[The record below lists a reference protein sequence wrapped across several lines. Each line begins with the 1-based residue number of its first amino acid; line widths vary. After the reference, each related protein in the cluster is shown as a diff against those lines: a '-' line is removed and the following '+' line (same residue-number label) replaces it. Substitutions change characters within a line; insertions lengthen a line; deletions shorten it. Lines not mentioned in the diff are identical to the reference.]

1 MKFCLP
7 TLLFYALTIGCHLLA
22 TEDKSQEIPENLK
35 KENLVPWCIVPFDAS
50 KRNTEERAKMLVR
63 LGLKRSAYDWRA
75 QHIQE
80 FEEEILEYKKHGIEF
95 FAFWNVHEKAFE
107 LFQKYK
113 IHPQIWKTLHSPKS
127 GTQEE
132 KIKSAKDAMTPLAK
146 RTAEIGCKLGLYNHG
161 GWGGEPENLVAVCK
175 ALRVEGHDHVG
186 IVYNWH
192 HGHGRIEEWK
202 QDLELMLP
210 YLHCLNL
217 NGMNTG
223 AQPKILELGKG
234 EHERTMLKVVL
245 DSGYNGPVGILDHQ
259 NQVDAEDSLQA
270 NLTGLDTL
278 LGKMNSL
285 KRKNGTLPFP
295 HNRLRHFYRTQA
307 QSFIAQEDR
316 NYSRTLKP
324 FPGLDGGGWGH
335 WGQNPE
341 SNNTDTRLNEMDFG
355 GVLMQATNHAEGWA
369 NKGVSVQAGNYSAVF
384 DPEKFCFVD
393 AWEGGLPEWGSRRY
407 GITSGV
413 KAKGKKVGGFPSG
426 KWTFPEKMGAK
437 YLGFYKAKGRTVFGY
452 RIGKTEIYEWI
463 DGKGELT
470 YHRLIQGKLPEG
482 VAFTGNDFIRESSIS
497 DLIELLQPAEAQWS
511 DKAVIT
517 KGKLGKAH
525 PHSPYVIDTLT
536 VPYRD
541 LNPYKTPMRIGGVG
555 VFSDGR
561 IAVCTIMGD
570 VWLVDGVDDSL
581 DKLVWKRFASGL
593 NQPLGLV
600 ISDDLIHVIGRDQL
614 TRLHDM
620 NQDGEADFYECL
632 TNEFPTA
639 RGNSFALTLHQDDQD
654 RFYWFTRSSQF
665 GMTRFTPGSKPEAIA
680 TGLRGCNGTGVSP
693 DGSIVF
699 AMPQEGSWQPA
710 SGIFEVGNG
719 SYHGFFGPKPEF
731 GKHGYQMPLCF
742 LPRGIDNSSGDIVFV
757 PGDERFGPL
766 AGKMIGT
773 SFGYCEHYLVI
784 REVMKDGKVQG
795 GVVPLPGEF
804 LSGAHRGAF
813 SRKDGH
819 LYLVGTDGWQS
830 YAQENGSLQRIRWTG
845 KDMMIPESVETHKN
859 GLIIR
864 FNDFIDPNSLDLD
877 NAFAAQWNYL
887 YSGAY
892 GSPEYSV
899 RNPGITGHDPVK
911 IRSLHALKDGKS
923 IFVEIPQLHPVMQ
936 FHLYLEMKTRNGH
949 AFTPDLYY
957 SIFQQDK
964 EFTDFPGYRATAK
977 KKWNDFPHPD
987 ESPVDPRLLAQEAQA
1002 KIVGDE
1008 KVLAAIEQVE
1018 LDAIAGL
1025 QYAQKE
1031 LRVKA
1036 GAKVALTFR
1045 NLDPSMPHN
1054 VAIVEPDRLTAI
1066 MDASMKLAASPE
1078 GLAKHYVPEDKG
1090 VIALSPVLQSG
1101 NSYVMYFRSPRT
1113 PGVYPYLC
1121 TYPGHWQVMQG
1132 KLIVE

>member
-1 MKFCLP
+1 MVK
-7 TLLFYALTIGCHLLA
+7 LFVILA
-22 TEDKSQEIPENLK
+22 TIALSLRGDKLNAKKSKHPVIEES
-35 KENLVPWCIVPFDAS
+35 KENLPPS
-50 KRNTEERAKMLVR
+50 
-63 LGLKRSAYDWRA
+63 
-75 QHIQE
+75 
-80 FEEEILEYKKHGIEF
+80 
-95 FAFWNVHEKAFE
+95 
-107 LFQKYK
+107 
-113 IHPQIWKTLHSPKS
+113 
-127 GTQEE
+127 
-132 KIKSAKDAMTPLAK
+132 
-146 RTAEIGCKLGLYNHG
+146 
-161 GWGGEPENLVAVCK
+161 
-175 ALRVEGHDHVG
+175 
-186 IVYNWH
+186 
-192 HGHGRIEEWK
+192 
-202 QDLELMLP
+202 
-210 YLHCLNL
+210 
-217 NGMNTG
+217 
-223 AQPKILELGKG
+223 
-234 EHERTMLKVVL
+234 
-245 DSGYNGPVGILDHQ
+245 
-259 NQVDAEDSLQA
+259 
-270 NLTGLDTL
+270 
-278 LGKMNSL
+278 
-285 KRKNGTLPFP
+285 FP
-295 HNRLRHFYRTQA
+295 HNRLRDFYRKQA
-307 QSFIAQEDR
+307 KQFIDSEDR
-316 NYSRTLKP
+316 NYSRMLNP

-341 SNNTDTRLNEMDFG
+341 SDNTDTRLNEVDFG
-355 GVLMQATNHAEGWA
+355 GILMQATNHAEGWA

-393 AWEGGLPEWGSRRY
+393 VWKGGLPKWGSRRY

-413 KAKGKKVGGFPSG
+413 KAKGKKVKGFTAG
-426 KWTFPEKMGAK
+426 KWTLPEKMETK

-463 DGKGELT
+463 EEKGELT

-482 VAFTGNDFIRESSIS
+482 VVFTGNNFIRESSIS
-497 DLIELLQPAEAQWS
+497 DLIELLQPDEAQWS

-517 KGKLGKAH
+517 KGKLGKAL

-570 VWLVDGVDDSL
+570 VWLVDGVDDTL
-581 DKLVWKRFASGL
+581 DKLIWKRFAAGL

-600 ISDDLIHVIGRDQL
+600 VSDDQIHVIGRDQL

-639 RGNSFALTLHQDDQD
+639 RGNSFALTLHQDDKG

-710 SGIFEVGNG
+710 SGIFEVGNS

-742 LPRGIDNSSGDIVFV
+742 LPRGLDNSSGDIIFA
-757 PGDERFGPL
+757 PDDKRFGPL
-766 AGKMIGT
+766 AGRMIGT
-773 SFGYCEHYLVI
+773 SFGYCEHYLVL
-784 REVMKDGKVQG
+784 RETIDGQKVQG

-804 LSGAHRGAF
+804 LSGAHRGSF
-813 SRKDGH
+813 SSKDGH
-819 LYLVGTDGWQS
+819 LYIVGTDGWQS
-830 YAQENGSLQRIRWTG
+830 YAQENGSLQRVRWTG
-845 KDMMIPESVETHKN
+845 DEMLLPESVETRKN

-864 FNDFIDPNSLDLD
+864 FNEFIDPKSLDVEKV
-877 NAFAAQWNYL
+877 FASQWNYL
-887 YSGAY
+887 HSDAY

-899 RNPGITGHDPVK
+899 RQPGITGHDPVK
-911 IRSLHALKDGKS
+911 IRSLHTLEDSKS

-936 FHLYLEMKTRNGH
+936 FHLYLELKTRDGRT
-949 AFTPDLYY
+949 FTPDLYY
-957 SIFQQDK
+957 SIFHQGK
-964 EFTDFPGYRATAK
+964 EFTDFPGYQKIAK
-977 KKWNDFPHPD
+977 ETWNDFPHPD
-987 ESPVDPRLLAQEAQA
+987 ESPVDPRLLAQEAQS

-1008 KVLAAIEQVE
+1008 QVLAAIERIE

-1031 LRVKA
+1031 LRVKP
-1036 GAKVALTFR
+1036 GSKVALTFR

-1054 VAIVEPDRLTAI
+1054 VAIVQPDRLTAI
-1066 MDASMKLAASPE
+1066 MDASMKLASSPK
-1078 GLAKHYVPEDKG
+1078 GVAQHYVPNDKG
-1090 VIALSPVLQSG
+1090 VIAMSPILQSG
-1101 NSYVMYFRSPRT
+1101 NSYVIYFRAPRKLGT
-1113 PGVYPYLC
+1113 YPFLC
-1121 TYPGHWQVMQG
+1121 TFPGHWQVMQG
-1132 KLIVE
+1132 KLIIE

>member
-1 MKFCLP
+1 MIRLVLCLV
-7 TLLFYALTIGCHLLA
+7 LTFSSLQG
-22 TEDKSQEIPENLK
+22 TEIKNLERK
-35 KENLVPWCIVPFDAS
+35 NLVPWCIVPFDAK
-50 KRNTEERAKMLVR
+50 KRTPEERAKMLVR
-63 LGLKRSAYDWRA
+63 LGFKRSAYDWRA
-75 QHIQE
+75 QHVQE
-80 FEEEILEYKKHGIEF
+80 FEKEILQCKKHGIEF

-113 IHPQIWKTLHSPKS
+113 IHPQIWKTLRYPKS
-127 GTQEE
+127 GTQEQ
-132 KIKSAKDAMTPLAK
+132 KIRSAKQAMIPLAM

-161 GWGGEPENLVAVCK
+161 GWGGKPENLVAVCK
-175 ALRVEGHDHVG
+175 ALRAEGHNHVG

-202 QDLELMLP
+202 QDLDLMLP

-223 AQPKILELGKG
+223 AQPKILELGQG
-234 EHERTMLKVVL
+234 EHEQKMLKIVL
-245 DSGYNGPVGILDHQ
+245 ESGYNGPVGILDHQ
-259 NQVDAEDSLQA
+259 NKLDAEESLQA
-270 NLTGLDTL
+270 NLTGLDYL
-278 LGKMNSL
+278 LKKIKANKERES
-285 KRKNGTLPFP
+285 LPFP

-316 NYSRTLKP
+316 NHSRTLQP

-341 SNNTDTRLNEMDFG
+341 SNNTDRRLNEMDFG
-355 GVLMQATNHAEGWA
+355 GVLMQATNHSEGWA

-384 DPEKFCFVD
+384 DPEKLCFVD

-413 KAKGKKVGGFPSG
+413 KAKGKKVEEFTAG
-426 KWTFPEKMGAK
+426 KWTLPEKMETK

-463 DGKGELT
+463 EGKGELT

-482 VAFTGNDFIRESSIS
+482 VVFTGNDFIRESSIS
-497 DLIELLQPAEAQWS
+497 DLIELLQPAKAQWQN
-511 DKAVIT
+511 KKMFT
-517 KGKLGKAH
+517 QGKRGKAL
-525 PHSPYVIDTLT
+525 PDSPYVIDTLT

-541 LNPYKTPMRIGGVG
+541 LNPFKTPMRIGGVG

-570 VWLVDGVDDSL
+570 VWLVDGVDDTL
-581 DKLVWKRFASGL
+581 DRLVWKRFASGL

-600 ISDDLIHVIGRDQL
+600 VSDDQIHVIGRDQL

-639 RGNSFALTLHQDDQD
+639 RGNSFALTLHQDDKG

-742 LPRGIDNSSGDIVFV
+742 LPRGIDNSSGDIIFV
-757 PGDERFGPL
+757 PDDKRFGPL
-766 AGKMIGT
+766 AGRMIGT
-773 SFGYCEHYLVI
+773 SFGYCEHYLVL
-784 REVMKDGKVQG
+784 REIIDGQKVQG
-795 GVVPLPGEF
+795 GIVPLPGEF

-813 SRKDGH
+813 SQKDGH
-819 LYLVGTDGWQS
+819 LYVVGTDGWQS
-830 YAQENGSLQRIRWTG
+830 YASENGSLERIRWTG
-845 KDMMIPESVETHKN
+845 GGMVLPESVETRKN

-877 NAFAAQWNYL
+877 KAFAEQWNYL

-911 IRSLHALKDGKS
+911 IRSLHVLKDGKS
-923 IFVEIPQLHPVMQ
+923 IFVEIPLLHPVMQ
-936 FHLYLEMKTRNGH
+936 FHLYLELKTRDGRI
-949 AFTPDLYY
+949 FKPDIYY
-957 SIFQQDK
+957 SIFHQGE
-964 EFTDFPGYRATAK
+964 EFT
-977 KKWNDFPHPD
+977 
-987 ESPVDPRLLAQEAQA
+987 ESPRL
-1002 KIVGDE
+1002 
-1008 KVLAAIEQVE
+1008 
-1018 LDAIAGL
+1018 
-1025 QYAQKE
+1025 
-1031 LRVKA
+1031 
-1036 GAKVALTFR
+1036 
-1045 NLDPSMPHN
+1045 
-1054 VAIVEPDRLTAI
+1054 
-1066 MDASMKLAASPE
+1066 
-1078 GLAKHYVPEDKG
+1078 
-1090 VIALSPVLQSG
+1090 SG
-1101 NSYVMYFRSPRT
+1101 NCEEEMERLPSSRRKPGRS
-1113 PGVYPYLC
+1113 
-1121 TYPGHWQVMQG
+1121 
-1132 KLIVE
+1132 

>member
-1 MKFCLP
+1 MIRLVLCLALAFSS
-7 TLLFYALTIGCHLLA
+7 LLGKERGNF
-22 TEDKSQEIPENLK
+22 NR
-35 KENLVPWCIVPFDAS
+35 ENLVPWCIVPFDAS
-50 KRNTEERAKMLVR
+50 KRSPEERAKMLVR
-63 LGLKRSAYDWRA
+63 LGLKRSAYDWRS
-75 QHIQE
+75 QHVPE
-80 FEEEILEYKKHGIEF
+80 FEKEILQYKKHGIEF
-95 FAFWNVHEKAFE
+95 FAFWGGHEKAFE
-107 LFQKYK
+107 LFQKHK
-113 IHPQIWKTLHSPKS
+113 IHPQIWKTLVSPKS

-132 KIKSAKDAMTPLAK
+132 KIRSAKEAMIPLAK
-146 RTAEIGCKLGLYNHG
+146 RTTEIRCKLGLYNHG

-175 ALRVEGHDHVG
+175 ALRAEGHDHVG
-186 IVYNWH
+186 VVYNWH

-202 QDLELMLP
+202 QDLDLMLP

-223 AQPKILELGKG
+223 ARPKILELSKG
-234 EHERTMLKVVL
+234 EHEQKMLKVVL
-245 DSGYNGPVGILDHQ
+245 ESEYNGPVGILDHQ
-259 NQVDAEDSLQA
+259 NELDAEKSLQA
-270 NLTGLDTL
+270 NLVGLDSL
-278 LGKMNSL
+278 LKKIYPSKPTNE
-285 KRKNGTLPFP
+285 TLPFP

-355 GVLMQATNHAEGWA
+355 GILMQATNYSDGWA
-369 NKGVSVQAGNYSAVF
+369 NKGVSVQAGNYTAVF
-384 DPEKFCFVD
+384 DPEKLCFVD

-407 GITSGV
+407 GITSGI

-426 KWTFPEKMGAK
+426 KWTFPEKIETK
-437 YLGFYKAKGRTVFGY
+437 YLGFHRAKGRTVFGY
-452 RIGKTEIYEWI
+452 RIGKTEIYEWVE
-463 DGKGELT
+463 GKGKLT
-470 YHRLIQGKLPEG
+470 YHRFIQGKSPEG
-482 VAFTGNDFIRESSIS
+482 VAFTGSDLIRKSSIPN
-497 DLIELLQPAEAQWS
+497 LIELLQPTEAQWT

-517 KGKLGKAH
+517 KGKLGKAL
-525 PHSPYVIDTLT
+525 PRSPYVIDTLT

-541 LNPYKTPMRIGGVG
+541 LNPFKTPMRIGGVG

-570 VWLVDGVDDSL
+570 VWIVEGVDDTL
-581 DKLVWKRFASGL
+581 EKLVWKRFASGL
-593 NQPLGLV
+593 NQPLGMV
-600 ISDDLIHVIGRDQL
+600 VSDDQIHVIGRDQL
-614 TRLHDM
+614 TRLHDI

-639 RGNSFALTLHQDDQD
+639 RGNSFALTLHQDDKG

-719 SYHGFFGPKPEF
+719 SYHGFFGPKSEF

-742 LPRGIDNSSGDIVFV
+742 LPRGIDNSSGDIIFV
-757 PGDERFGPL
+757 PKDKRFGPL
-766 AGKMIGT
+766 AGRMIGT

-784 REVMKDGKVQG
+784 RERMKDGKVQG

-804 LSGAHRGAF
+804 LSGAHRGSF
-813 SRKDGH
+813 SSKDGH
-819 LYLVGTDGWQS
+819 LYIVGTDGWQS

-845 KDMMIPESVETHKN
+845 GEMTLPESVETRKN

-864 FNDFIDPNSLDLD
+864 FNEFIDPQSLDVEKV
-877 NAFAAQWNYL
+877 FASQWNYL
-887 YSGAY
+887 HSDAY

-899 RNPGITGHDPVK
+899 RQPGITGHDPVE
-911 IRSLHALKDGKS
+911 IDSLHLLEDGKS
-923 IFVEIPQLHPVMQ
+923 IFVEISQLHPVMQ
-936 FHLYLEMKTRNGH
+936 FHLYLELKTRDGRT
-949 AFTPDLYY
+949 FTPDLYY
-957 SIFQQDK
+957 SIFHQGK
-964 EFTDFPGYRATAK
+964 EFTDFPGYQNISKET
-977 KKWNDFPHPD
+977 WNDFPHPD
-987 ESPVDPRLLAQEAQA
+987 KSPVDPRLLAQEAQS

-1008 KVLAAIEQVE
+1008 QVLASIERIE

-1031 LRVKA
+1031 LRVKP
-1036 GAKVALTFR
+1036 GSKVALTFR

-1054 VAIVEPDRLTAI
+1054 VAIVQPDRLTAI
-1066 MDASMKLAASPE
+1066 MDASMKLASSPK
-1078 GLAKHYVPEDKG
+1078 GVTQHYVPNDKG
-1090 VIALSPVLQSG
+1090 VIAMSPILQSG
-1101 NSYVMYFRSPRT
+1101 NSYVIYFRAPRKLGT
-1113 PGVYPYLC
+1113 YPFLC
-1121 TYPGHWQVMQG
+1121 TFPGHWQVMQG
-1132 KLIVE
+1132 KLIIK

>member
-1 MKFCLP
+1 MIRLVLCLV
-7 TLLFYALTIGCHLLA
+7 LTFSSLQG
-22 TEDKSQEIPENLK
+22 TEIKNLERK
-35 KENLVPWCIVPFDAS
+35 NLVPWCIVPFDAK
-50 KRNTEERAKMLVR
+50 KRTPEERAKMLVR
-63 LGLKRSAYDWRA
+63 LGFKRSAYDWRA
-75 QHIQE
+75 QHVQE
-80 FEEEILEYKKHGIEF
+80 FEKEILQCKKHGIEF

-113 IHPQIWKTLHSPKS
+113 IHPQIWKTLRYPKS

-132 KIKSAKDAMTPLAK
+132 KIRSAKDAMTPLAK

-161 GWGGEPENLVAVCK
+161 GWGGDPENLVTVCK
-175 ALRVEGHDHVG
+175 ALRAEGHDHVG

-202 QDLELMLP
+202 QDLDLMLP

-223 AQPKILELGKG
+223 AQPKILELGLG
-234 EHERTMLKVVL
+234 EHEQTMLKIVL
-245 DSGYNGPVGILDHQ
+245 ESGYNGPVGILDHQ
-259 NQVDAEDSLQA
+259 NELDTEESLQA
-270 NLTGLDTL
+270 NLAGLDYL
-278 LGKMNSL
+278 LKKIKAN
-285 KRKNGTLPFP
+285 KERENLPFP
-295 HNRLRHFYRTQA
+295 HNRLQHFYRTQA
-307 QSFIAQEDR
+307 QSFIAQNDR

-341 SNNTDTRLNEMDFG
+341 SDNVDDRLNEIDFG
-355 GVLMQATNHAEGWA
+355 GLLMQATNHAEGWS
-369 NKGVSVQAGNYSAVF
+369 NKGVSVQAGNYSVVF
-384 DPEKFCFVD
+384 DPEKLCFVD

-407 GITSGV
+407 GITSGI

-426 KWTFPEKMGAK
+426 KWTFPEGIETK
-437 YLGFYKAKGRTVFGY
+437 YLGFHKAEGRTVFGY
-452 RIGKTEIYEWI
+452 RIGKTEIYEWVE
-463 DGKGELT
+463 GKGELT
-470 YHRLIQGKLPEG
+470 YHRLIQGKLPGG
-482 VAFTGNDFIRESSIS
+482 VAFSGKDLVRRSSIS
-497 DLIELLQPAEAQWS
+497 NLIKLLQPTEAQWT

-517 KGKLGKAH
+517 KGKLGKPH

-541 LNPYKTPMRIGGVG
+541 LNPFKTPMRIGGVG

-570 VWLVDGVDDSL
+570 VWIVDGIDDTL
-581 DKLVWKRFASGL
+581 EKLVWKRFASGL

-600 ISDDLIHVIGRDQL
+600 VSDDQIHVIGRDQL
-614 TRLHDM
+614 TRLHDI

-639 RGNSFALTLHQDDQD
+639 RGNSFALTLHQDDKG

-680 TGLRGCNGTGVSP
+680 TGLRGCNGTGVST

-719 SYHGFFGPKPEF
+719 SYHGFFGPKHEF

-742 LPRGIDNSSGDIVFV
+742 LPRGLDNSSGDILFV
-757 PGDERFGPL
+757 PKDERFGPL
-766 AGKMIGT
+766 AGRMIGT

-784 REVMKDGKVQG
+784 REVMEDGKVQG

-804 LSGAHRGAF
+804 LSGAHRGSF
-813 SRKDGH
+813 SSKDGN
-819 LYLVGTDGWQS
+819 LYIVGTDGWQS
-830 YAQENGSLQRIRWTG
+830 YAQENGSLQRVRWTG
-845 KDMMIPESVETHKN
+845 DEMLLPESVQTRKN

-864 FNDFIDPNSLDLD
+864 FNEFIDPKSLDVEKV
-877 NAFAAQWNYL
+877 FASQWNYL
-887 YSGAY
+887 HSDAY

-899 RNPGITGHDPVK
+899 RQPGITGHDPVK
-911 IRSLHALKDGKS
+911 IRSLHTLEDGKS

-936 FHLYLEMKTRNGH
+936 FHLYLELKTRDGRVI
-949 AFTPDLYY
+949 TPNLYY
-957 SIFQQDK
+957 SIFHQGK
-964 EFTDFPGYRATAK
+964 EFTDFPGYQKIAK
-977 KKWNDFPHPD
+977 ETWNDFPHPD
-987 ESPVDPRLLAQEAQA
+987 KSPVDPRLLAQEAQS

-1008 KVLAAIEQVE
+1008 QVLAAIERIE

-1031 LRVKA
+1031 LRVKP
-1036 GAKVALTFR
+1036 GSKVALTFR

-1054 VAIVEPDRLTAI
+1054 VAIVQPDRLTAI
-1066 MDASMKLAASPE
+1066 MDASMKLASSPK
-1078 GLAKHYVPEDKG
+1078 GVTQHYVPNDKG
-1090 VIALSPVLQSG
+1090 VIAMSPILQSG
-1101 NSYVMYFRSPRT
+1101 NSYVIYFRAPRKLGT
-1113 PGVYPYLC
+1113 YPFLC
-1121 TYPGHWQVMQG
+1121 TFPGHWQVMQG
-1132 KLIVE
+1132 KLIIE

>member
-1 MKFCLP
+1 
-7 TLLFYALTIGCHLLA
+7 
-22 TEDKSQEIPENLK
+22 
-35 KENLVPWCIVPFDAS
+35 
-50 KRNTEERAKMLVR
+50 MLVR
-63 LGLKRSAYDWRA
+63 LGFKRSAYDWRA
-75 QHIQE
+75 QHVPE
-80 FEEEILEYKKHGIEF
+80 FEEEILQYKKHGIEF

-113 IHPQIWKTLHSPKS
+113 IHPQIWKTMRYRKS

-132 KIKSAKDAMTPLAK
+132 KIRSAKETMIPLAK
-146 RTAEIGCKLGLYNHG
+146 RTTEIGCKLGLYNHG

-175 ALRVEGHDHVG
+175 ALRAEGHDHVG

-202 QDLELMLP
+202 QDLDLMLP

-234 EHERTMLKVVL
+234 EHEKKMLKVVL
-245 DSGYNGPVGILDHQ
+245 ESEYNGPIGILDHQ
-259 NQVDAEDSLQA
+259 NELDTEKSLQA
-270 NLTGLDTL
+270 NLAGLDSL
-278 LGKMNSL
+278 LKKIYPSNPT
-285 KRKNGTLPFP
+285 NETLPFP

-307 QSFIAQEDR
+307 QSFIAQDDK

-341 SNNTDTRLNEMDFG
+341 SNNTDTRLNEMNFG
-355 GVLMQATNHAEGWA
+355 DILMQATNYSDGWA
-369 NKGVSVQAGNYSAVF
+369 NKGVSIQNGKYAALF
-384 DPEKFCFVD
+384 DPEKLCFVD
-393 AWEGGLPEWGSRRY
+393 AWEGSLPEWGSRRY

-413 KAKGKKVGGFPSG
+413 KIKGKKVEGFTAG
-426 KWTFPEKMGAK
+426 KWSIPDETKST
-437 YLGFYKAKGRTVFGY
+437 YLGFYRMNDQVVFHYEIGGAKVY
-452 RIGKTEIYEWI
+452 DWI
-463 DGKGELT
+463 DGKETLT
-470 YHRLIQGKLPEG
+470 YHRKIHGKLPKG
-482 VAFTGNDFIRESSIS
+482 VNFSGNKAFLESS
-497 DLIELLQPAEAQWS
+497 
-511 DKAVIT
+511 VIT
-517 KGKLGKAH
+517 KGFAIKPAKVQWQNKKVITQGKQGKTLPGSA
-525 PHSPYVIDTLT
+525 YVIDTLT

-555 VFSDGR
+555 VLSDGR

-570 VWLVDGVDDSL
+570 VWIVSGINDKL
-581 DKLVWKRFASGL
+581 DRLVWKRFAAGL

-600 ISDDLIHVIGRDQL
+600 VKHDQIHVIGRDQL
-614 TRLHDM
+614 TRLQDM

-639 RGNSFALTLHQDDQD
+639 RGNSFALTLHQDDKG

-665 GMTRFTPGSKPEAIA
+665 GMTRFTTGSKPEAIA

-742 LPRGIDNSSGDIVFV
+742 LPRGIDNSSGDIIFV
-757 PGDERFGPL
+757 PDDKRFGPL
-766 AGKMIGT
+766 AGRMIGT
-773 SFGYCEHYLVI
+773 SFGYCEHYLVL
-784 REVMKDGKVQG
+784 REIIDGQKVQG
-795 GVVPLPGEF
+795 GIVPLPGDF
-804 LSGAHRGAF
+804 VSGAHRGAF
-813 SRKDGH
+813 SKKDGH
-819 LYLVGTDGWQS
+819 LYVVGTDGWQS
-830 YAQENGSLQRIRWTG
+830 YASENGSLERIRWTG
-845 KDMMIPESVETHKN
+845 GGMVLPESVETRKN

-864 FNDFIDPNSLDLD
+864 FNEFIDPKSLDI
-877 NAFAAQWNYL
+877 NKAFAAQWNYL

-911 IRSLHALKDGKS
+911 IDSLNLLEDGKS

-936 FHLYLEMKTRNGH
+936 FHLYLELKTGDGR
-949 AFTPDLYY
+949 AFKPDIYY
-957 SIFQQDK
+957 SIFHQGE
-964 EFTDFPGYRATAK
+964 EFTDFHGYRATAK

-987 ESPVDPRLLAQEAQA
+987 ESPVDPRLLAQEAQS

-1008 KVLAAIEQVE
+1008 KVLAAIERIE

-1031 LRVKA
+1031 LRVKG

-1054 VAIVEPDRLTAI
+1054 VAIVQPDRLTAI
-1066 MDASMKLAASPE
+1066 MDASMKLAASRD

-1101 NSYVMYFRSPRT
+1101 NSYVVYFRSPRK
-1113 PGVYPYLC
+1113 PGTYPYLC